1 MRTPLSYFLS
11 LIALFLGITTWA
23 QSDRWDRALDSYQ
36 TICDRC
42 ILLRER
48 SLRGDEI
55 APEELTSLLEQ
66 VSSLRTILQKGSGS
80 MSKAQKE
87 RFERIKSRYTEAF
100 SKQGYMADGPVL
112 KVERPAM
119 DLPRVEWSPALRLR
133 SETGKILR
141 STQNDSSHIALGS
154 AQNDKKATLDKPS
167 CHPEG
172 AKRPKDLS
180 LGLSILG
187 GWSPKSLSYGTM
199 ATITGRKLGVYIKV
213 HSNFK
218 TQVTAAYSCLS
229 DGTSGGAPIWTT
241 GKESHTEWSFGAGG
255 TLRLSNVFSLYAGS
269 GYGCSDTLWEDV
281 AGKWAKVDDYSAKGV
296 CADAGIIFTKSYF
309 QASAGIS
316 AISLKNPALEIGLGF
331 RF

>member
-1 MRTPLSYFLS
+1 MRTPLSYIL
-11 LIALFLGITTWA
+11 LLLVLFINLDAWA

-36 TICDRC
+36 TICDKC

-66 VSSLRTILQKGSGS
+66 VSSLRTTLQKGSGS

-100 SKQGYMADGPVL
+100 TKQGYMADGPVL
-112 KVERPAM
+112 KVSRPAM
-119 DLPRVEWSPALRLR
+119 DLPRVDNG
-133 SETGKILR
+133 GKILR
-141 STQNDSSHIALGS
+141 SAQNDSSHIALGS

-180 LGLSILG
+180 TGLTILG
-187 GWSPKSLSYGTM
+187 AWSPQSLSYGTM
-199 ATITGRKLGVYIKV
+199 ATITGRKLGVFIKGR
-213 HSNFK
+213 SNFK
-218 TQVTAAYSCLS
+218 DQITAAYSCLS
-229 DGTSGGAPIWTT
+229 DGTTGGTPIWTT
-241 GKESHTEWSFGAGG
+241 GKESRTEWSLGAGG
-255 TLRLSNVFSLYAGS
+255 IIRLSNAFSLYAGS
-269 GYGCSDTLWEDV
+269 GYGLSETLWED
-281 AGKWAKVDDYSAKGV
+281 ATGKWARVDDYSAKGI

-316 AISLKNPALEIGLGF
+316 AISLKNPTLEIGLGF